1 MSIIGNGSNLL
12 LFNAATGEPIAC
24 QRSVDVSFTTEL
36 IDVTC
41 KQSLGNSEF
50 LPGVRSFSVTCEAL
64 VDWQPTGSDE
74 GISELVTAYNNRAKL
89 EVNIADPTNTDIYF
103 NGLGYIESLEV
114 NAGTETEVT
123 YTATITGTGDLQTSV
138 S

>member
-1 MSIIGNGSNLL
+1 MIFNGSDML

-74 GISELVTAYNNRAKL
+74 GVTELVTAFNNRAKL

-103 NGLGYIESLEV
+103 NGECFIESLEQ
-114 NAGTETEVT
+114 NAGTEDATT
-123 YTATITGTGDLQTSV
+123 YTVTLSGTGDFASLV

>member
-1 MSIIGNGSNLL
+1 MIFNGSDML

-123 YTATITGTGDLQTSV
+123 YTATITGTGDLQTSI
-138 S
+138 

>member
-1 MSIIGNGSNLL
+1 MIFNGSDML

-41 KQSLGNSEF
+41 KQSSGNSEF

-64 VDWQPTGSDE
+64 VDWQPTGLDE

-103 NGLGYIESLEV
+103 NGECFIESLEV
-114 NAGTETEVT
+114 NAGTENATT
-123 YTATITGTGDLQTSV
+123 YTVTLSGTGDFASLV

>member
-36 IDVTC
+36 IDITC
-41 KQSLGNSEF
+41 KQSSGNAEF
-50 LPGVRSFSVTCEAL
+50 LLGLRSFNVTCEAL

-74 GISELVTAYNNRAKL
+74 GISELVTAYENRAKL

-103 NGLGYIESLEV
+103 NGECFIESLEQ

-123 YTATITGTGDLQTSV
+123 YTVTLSGTGDFV
-138 S
+138 SLVS

>member
-1 MSIIGNGSNLL
+1 MIFNGSDML

-123 YTATITGTGDLQTSV
+123 YTATISGTGDLQTSV
-138 S
+138 

>member
-1 MSIIGNGSNLL
+1 MIFNGSDML

-74 GISELVTAYNNRAKL
+74 GISELVTAYENRAKL

-123 YTATITGTGDLQTSV
+123 YTATITGTGDLQTSI
-138 S
+138 

>member
-1 MSIIGNGSNLL
+1 MIFNGSDML

-74 GISELVTAYNNRAKL
+74 GISELVTAYENRAKL

-123 YTATITGTGDLQTSV
+123 YTATISGTGDLQTSI
-138 S
+138 

>member
-1 MSIIGNGSNLL
+1 MIFNGSDML

-123 YTATITGTGDLQTSV
+123 YTATISGTGDLQTSI
-138 S
+138 

>member
-1 MSIIGNGSNLL
+1 MIFNGSDML

-41 KQSLGNSEF
+41 KQSSGNSEF

-123 YTATITGTGDLQTSV
+123 YTATITGTGDLQTSI
-138 S
+138 

>member
-1 MSIIGNGSNLL
+1 MIFNGSDML

-36 IDVTC
+36 IDITC

-74 GISELVTAYNNRAKL
+74 GVTELVTAFNNRAKL

-103 NGLGYIESLEV
+103 NGECFIESLEV
-114 NAGTETEVT
+114 NAGTEDATT
-123 YTATITGTGDLQTSV
+123 YTVTLSGTGDFASLV